1 MEVNNMINDYEATN
15 PMAADAV
22 PNPSQPG
29 SNDDVISVVNG
40 LIETCKDGQDGF
52 AQAAEAV
59 KTSNL
64 KTVFYELSQERS
76 RFVGELQEL
85 VRTLGGTPETGGS
98 FTGAIHRGWI
108 GLKAAVTGNDDK
120 AILNECEAGE
130 DSAKAA
136 YKSALAEPLPAN
148 VKEILNTQYASVGA
162 AHDRVKALRDSSVS
176 SDDRPLAN
184 DDAATR
190 SATNDTSKP
199 AGTGY

>member
-1 MEVNNMINDYEATN
+1 MINDYEATN
-15 PMAADAV
+15 PMTTDAI
-22 PNPSQPG
+22 PISSQPG

-59 KTSNL
+59 KTSDL
-64 KTVFYELSQERS
+64 KTVFYEFSQERS
-76 RFVGELQEL
+76 GFVGDLQVL
-85 VRTLGGTPETGGS
+85 VRSLGGTPETGGS

-130 DSAKAA
+130 DSAKSA
-136 YKSALAEPLPAN
+136 YKNALAEPLPAN
-148 VKEILNTQYASVGA
+148 VKEILDTQYAAVMRS
-162 AHDRVKALRDSSVS
+162 HDRIKALRDSATS
-176 SDDRPLAN
+176 SDTRPLAN

-190 SATNDTSKP
+190 STDNDASRP